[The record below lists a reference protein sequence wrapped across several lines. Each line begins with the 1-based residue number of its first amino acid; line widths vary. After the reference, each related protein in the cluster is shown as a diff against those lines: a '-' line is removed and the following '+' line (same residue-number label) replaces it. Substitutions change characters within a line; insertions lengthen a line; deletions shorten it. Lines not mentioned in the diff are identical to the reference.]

1 MSGEYEIKDGLTR
14 YKLTIE
20 YKGTDYAGWQRQN
33 DTGLKTIQ
41 GEIEAAIHAFSGQ
54 TVNVQCAGRTDAGVH
69 ARGQIAHV
77 DFAAFNS
84 PMENFEIVKA
94 INAHLRPQPIS
105 ILDIEQS
112 NADFHARYSAKQKL
126 YVYRI
131 INRQSPPVM
140 DADFVWHIR
149 RPLDAAAMHDA
160 AQILLG
166 QHDFTTFR
174 DSECQA
180 KNPIRTLD
188 QLDVTTHKYDD
199 FGGQEIRIEARAMS
213 FLHHMVR
220 NLAGTLTL
228 VGEGKW
234 SVSDL
239 QDALAAKDRTKGGPT
254 APASGLCMEKI
265 DYN

>member
-1 MSGEYEIKDGLTR
+1 MSTYDLKDGLTR

-20 YKGTDYAGWQRQN
+20 YKGTDYAGWQKQN
-33 DTGLKTIQ
+33 DPALKTIQ
-41 GEIEAAIHAFSGQ
+41 GEIEAAIHAFSAQ
-54 TVNVQCAGRTDAGVH
+54 NVNVQCAGRTDAGVH
-69 ARGQIAHV
+69 ARAQIAHA
-77 DFAAFNS
+77 DFAPFKT

-94 INAHLRPQPIS
+94 INAYLRPQPIS
-105 ILDIEQS
+105 ILNIEKTDG
-112 NADFHARYSAKQKL
+112 DFHARYSAKQKT
-126 YVYRI
+126 YIYRI

-140 DADFVWHIR
+140 DADYVWHIR
-149 RPLDAAAMHDA
+149 RPLNATAMHDA
-160 AQILLG
+160 AKTLLG

-188 QLDVTTHKYDD
+188 ALNVTAHKYDD
-199 FGGQEIRIEARAMS
+199 FGGQEIMIEARAMS

-228 VGEGKW
+228 IGEGKW
-234 SVSDL
+234 SVEDL
-239 QDALAAKDRTKGGPT
+239 QNALEVKDRTKGGPT
-254 APASGLCMEKI
+254 APASGLCMHKI